1 MYKLVK
7 LVALFALFF
16 GLYSCGQK
24 TPETAASEN
33 TATQSSAYG
42 SDISVVEVAN
52 AEVHPAGYFNYGQ
65 TPNSEEIA
73 GWDIDIR
80 PDGQGLP
87 VGSGSVEDGESLYD
101 EQCASC
107 HGSFGEGAKGYPVL
121 AGGQG
126 TLTEARPE
134 KTIGSYWAHA
144 STLWDYIHR
153 AMPFQA
159 PESLEDD
166 EVYALTAYV
175 LYLNEL
181 VEDDFVL
188 SNENFT
194 TVEMPNKDGFYLDDR
209 PDVQA
214 ERCMQNCKDY
224 EVEIT
229 SEPANQTLE
238 TEATENPDVSAT
250 TTVATSAAALGEK
263 TYQAACAM
271 CHDSG
276 VAGAPVTGDAS
287 QWTDRMSKGTEV
299 LGNNAINGLGAMP
312 AKGGQTQLS
321 DEAVLAAVSYM
332 LETSK

>member
-7 LVALFALFF
+7 FVTLFVLCL
-16 GLYSCGQK
+16 GLYACGQK
-24 TPETAASEN
+24 TPETAVSEN
-33 TATQSSAYG
+33 AATQSPAYG

-65 TPNSEEIA
+65 TPSSEEIA

-126 TLTEARPE
+126 TLIEARPE

-214 ERCMQNCKDY
+214 ERCMQNCKEY
-224 EVEIT
+224 KVEIT

-238 TEATENPDVSAT
+238 IETDKAPAIPATAS
-250 TTVATSAAALGEK
+250 VAGAALGAE

-276 VAGAPVTGDAS
+276 VAGAPVTGDAA
-287 QWTDRMSKGTEV
+287 QWTDRISKGAEV
-299 LGNNAINGLGAMP
+299 LGNSAINGLGAMP

-332 LETSK
+332 LETSE